1 MEKNFKKI
9 LLLITHSGE
18 RYTFSVPEDKD
29 HMDVYKYALKV
40 EDLEE
45 KDIKKLLY
53 FPNTI
58 YDLEEVQYYYDDE
71 KEEFDDK
78 EMSIDFKI
86 DEFRKQRA
94 LLFKALDME
103 FMRSLENI
111 ECESCRQGIVD
122 IKNHMRDLPDFLTEY
137 LKQFDA
143 KDIIS
148 FNCFDNVYDIT
159 MINGGSGYTEA
170 PKVNI
175 SAPDSEHKG
184 VQMEAETEINAEG
197 KVTGIKVTQIGSGYK
212 TAPKVNIEKPTNG
225 NVATA
230 FASFPEN
237 DIFNVKQ

>member
-111 ECESCRQGIVD
+111 
-122 IKNHMRDLPDFLTEY
+122 
-137 LKQFDA
+137 
-143 KDIIS
+143 
-148 FNCFDNVYDIT
+148 
-159 MINGGSGYTEA
+159 
-170 PKVNI
+170 
-175 SAPDSEHKG
+175 
-184 VQMEAETEINAEG
+184 
-197 KVTGIKVTQIGSGYK
+197 
-212 TAPKVNIEKPTNG
+212 
-225 NVATA
+225 
-230 FASFPEN
+230 
-237 DIFNVKQ
+237 